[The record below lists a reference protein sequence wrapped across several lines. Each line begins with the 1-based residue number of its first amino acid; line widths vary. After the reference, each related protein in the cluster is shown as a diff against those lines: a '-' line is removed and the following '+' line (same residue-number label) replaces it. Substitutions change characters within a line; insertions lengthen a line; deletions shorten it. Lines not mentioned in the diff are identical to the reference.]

1 MQRHR
6 EEEMKVK
13 VHIYNVDGTETYTE
27 VTNFRTAF
35 NWLNRYDHEGASLS
49 LTIESESSAEVYEL
63 LERA

>member
-1 MQRHR
+1 
-6 EEEMKVK
+6 MKVK
-13 VHIYNVDGTETYTE
+13 VHIDNVDGTETYTE

-49 LTIESESSAEVYEL
+49 LTVESESSEEVYEI